1 MWLRFWHESLCELL
15 AGERARSLARMT
27 AEGRRSCWQFRLV
40 LFTLPFLFLLFALVV
55 FLPPDGNERAEW
67 AQFIG
72 RFHPL
77 AVHFPIALILL
88 VPILE
93 LAGRNNRFS
102 YLRLSVGFVLGLA
115 ALTATL
121 AAILG
126 WCLARSGGYS
136 GTLLTQHMWGGSSL
150 AAVCWLC
157 WLLYARA
164 GERGGRLGILY
175 GFALAAGVALV
186 AWTGY
191 RGGQLSLG
199 EDHLTEYMPAGL
211 RRALRVSN
219 VRSASSNPS
228 ANTFYG
234 ARIDPIF
241 SARCVTCHGPSQHK
255 ANLRLDSYR
264 SLMRGGKDGPV
275 VRAGNVQG
283 SDLFRRITL
292 PPGHD
297 DFMPKEN
304 KRPLS
309 PDQVKLIELWIAAG
323 ASDTLALNA
332 LQGAPSASASSPVAE
347 VSFEEIDPA
356 GVTRLRA
363 TVASAVIEL
372 QKQFPNILEYESRGS
387 ADLYLNAS
395 LLGPK
400 FGDSNLE
407 AFAPLGEHITIADFS
422 RTAITDRSARSIA
435 AMKRLRVLR
444 LTNTG
449 ITDLTMQQLG
459 PLDQLESL
467 NVFGT
472 RVTAAALPAIAK
484 LPKLAHFY
492 VGQTAIPTGISVP
505 KELAGKLVF

>member
-1 MWLRFWHESLCELL
+1 
-15 AGERARSLARMT
+15 MT
-27 AEGRRSCWQFRLV
+27 SEGRRISGQFRLV
-40 LFTLPFLFLLFALVV
+40 LFTLPFILIIFVLLV

-67 AQFIG
+67 AQFVG

-77 AVHFPIALILL
+77 VVHFPIALILL
-88 VPILE
+88 VPVLE
-93 LAGRNNRFS
+93 LAGRNSHFS
-102 YLRLSVGFVLGLA
+102 YLRLSTGFVLGLA
-115 ALTATL
+115 TLGATV
-121 AAILG
+121 AAFLG

-136 GTLLTQHMWGGSSL
+136 GTLLQQHMWGGISL

-157 WLLYARA
+157 WLLYART
-164 GERGGRLGILY
+164 GERGGGLGVGIIY
-175 GFALAAGVALV
+175 TTALAMGIALV

-199 EDHLTEYMPAGL
+199 EDHLTEFMPAGL
-211 RRALRVSN
+211 RHALRVSN
-219 VRSASSNPS
+219 VRSASSSS
-228 ANTFYG
+228 AGSSTFYG

-241 SARCVTCHGPSQHK
+241 AARCVTCHGPSKHK
-255 ANLRLDSYR
+255 ANLRLDGYR

-275 VRAGNVQG
+275 VRAGNIQG

-292 PPGHD
+292 SPGHD

-309 PDQVKLIELWIAAG
+309 PDQVKLIELWIGAG
-323 ASDTLALNA
+323 ASETLALNA
-332 LQGAPSASASSPVAE
+332 IQGAPGLASAPVAE
-347 VSFEEIDPA
+347 VSFEEIDA
-356 GVTRLRA
+356 AAVTRLRA
-363 TVASAVIEL
+363 AIAPAVIQL

-387 ADLYLNAS
+387 ANLYLNAS

-400 FGDSNLE
+400 FGDSDLA
-407 AFAPLGEHITIADFS
+407 AFAPLAEHITVADFS
-422 RTAITDRSARSIA
+422 RTAITDRSAPAIA
-435 AMKRLRVLR
+435 AMKQLRVLR

-449 ITDLTMQQLG
+449 ITDATMQPLG
-459 PLDQLESL
+459 ALDQLESL

-472 RVTAAALPAIAK
+472 RVTPVALPTIAK

-492 VGQTAIPTGISVP
+492 VGQTQIPAGVSVP

>member
-1 MWLRFWHESLCELL
+1 
-15 AGERARSLARMT
+15 MT
-27 AEGRRSCWQFRLV
+27 AEGPRISGQLRLI
-40 LFTLPFLFLLFALVV
+40 LFTLPSLFVLFVLVV

-93 LAGRNNRFS
+93 LAGRNSRFS

-115 ALTATL
+115 ALSATF

-136 GTLLTQHMWGGSSL
+136 GPLVTQHMWGGISL

-157 WLLYARA
+157 WLLYART
-164 GERGGRLGILY
+164 GGPSGGTDLIY
-175 GFALAAGVALV
+175 AAALAAGIGLV

-211 RRALRVSN
+211 RHVLRVSN
-219 VRSASSNPS
+219 ARSASSNPG

-241 SARCVTCHGPSQHK
+241 SARCVTCHGPSKHK

-264 SLMRGGKDGPV
+264 SVMRGGKDGPV
-275 VRAGNVQG
+275 VRAGNAQG

-292 PPGHD
+292 PPVHD

-309 PDQVKLIELWIAAG
+309 PDQVKLIELWIGAG
-323 ASDTLALNA
+323 ASDTLAVNA
-332 LQGAPSASASSPVAE
+332 IQGAPSGSAASPVAE
-347 VSFEEIDPA
+347 VTFEEIDPA
-356 GVTRLRA
+356 AVTKMRA
-363 TVASAVIEL
+363 EIAPAVAQL
-372 QKQFPNILEYESRGS
+372 QKQFPNILDYESRGS
-387 ADLYLNAS
+387 ANLYLNAS

-400 FGDSNLE
+400 FGDNDLA
-407 AFAPLGEHITIADFS
+407 AFAPVAEHIAVADFS
-422 RTAITDRSARSIA
+422 RTAITDLSATTIA
-435 AMKRLRVLR
+435 AMKQLRVLR

-449 ITDLTMQQLG
+449 ITDLTMQRLG
-459 PLDQLESL
+459 SLGRLESL
-467 NVFGT
+467 NIFGT
-472 RVTAAALPAIAK
+472 RVTPAALPTIAK

-492 VGQTAIPTGISVP
+492 AGQTAIPTGISVP